1 MLSNLIETSDWQEL
15 KDLLKEE
22 FELKP
27 LSIKT
32 DNMSAEQI
40 AIEVR
45 ASQIANERI
54 NKFIRKIQAKAKSD
68 IKKESWK

>member
-1 MLSNLIETSDWQEL
+1 MSLQNFVNTTDWDEMKQV
-15 KDLLKEE
+15 LKEE
-22 FELKP
+22 FEVKP

-45 ASQIANERI
+45 ASQIAKERMD
-54 NKFIRKIQAKAKSD
+54 KFIRRLQAKLKRES
-68 IKKESWK
+68 KESWK